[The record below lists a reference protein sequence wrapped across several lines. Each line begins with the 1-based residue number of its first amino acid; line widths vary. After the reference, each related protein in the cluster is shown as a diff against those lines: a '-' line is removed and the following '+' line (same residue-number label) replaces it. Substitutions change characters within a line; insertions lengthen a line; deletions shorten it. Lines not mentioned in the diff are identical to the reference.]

1 MTLTKQLG
9 FYYLKEI
16 SYYKVYVGLLYK
28 RNINEKEKNMNC
40 HATNQTVLSFH
51 HMYFQICF
59 NLTILFSLPSEEKPK
74 NIICYETFLSE
85 VNLHVLVEN
94 TVNAIHSL

>member
-1 MTLTKQLG
+1 MTLTKQLC

-28 RNINEKEKNMNC
+28 RNINKKEKNMNC
-40 HATNQTVLSFH
+40 HATNPTVLSFC

-59 NLTILFSLPSEEKPK
+59 NLFIQCYL
-74 NIICYETFLSE
+74 NIAYKLSPWGHKE
-85 VNLHVLVEN
+85 PDTTERLNN
-94 TVNAIHSL
+94 NK